1 MPVAII
7 KHKIYMQCHWSFY
20 IVTLNTIQ
28 FIRFLKEYKQR
39 RIGTTPL
46 WPRMPSTHP
55 QDNLCMHQWFY
66 VQSARCAAVAHS
78 GRVTLC
84 NYPSP
89 ILHANL
95 VSHRWCGLTLH
106 RFMVGFSSR
115 KSVLDMTA
123 TAGRQYI
130 TLPVRTQWACLNEL
144 SQTDRADGL
153 WLGMCHGII

>member
-1 MPVAII
+1 MSLVILHCNL
-7 KHKIYMQCHWSFY
+7 KH
-20 IVTLNTIQ
+20 NTIHTV
-28 FIRFLKEYKQR
+28 LKRVKANTNRHHPSVAKDAQR
-39 RIGTTPL
+39 PAPI
-46 WPRMPSTHP
+46 
-55 QDNLCMHQWFY
+55 LCMHQWFW

-95 VSHRWCGLTLH
+95 VSHRWCGVTLH

-115 KSVLDMTA
+115 KSALDMTA

-144 SQTDRADGL
+144 LQTDRTDGL
-153 WLGMCHGII
+153 CLGMCHGII